1 MAQILIEID
10 RSALLNK
17 NANKKANKNAN
28 KKTAAK
34 TNNIVKKNSSNKKK
48 KLSQTIKKKL
58 TKPTAAAVMTATQPQ
73 TVKTIETKETKEN
86 IGFKPALVCAL
97 LLAVLG
103 FYSAKR

>member
-17 NANKKANKNAN
+17 KANKN
-28 KKTAAK
+28 TAAK
-34 TNNIVKKNSSNKKK
+34 TNNIEKKNSSNNKK

-58 TKPTAAAVMTATQPQ
+58 TKPTAAAVMTAAQPQ
-73 TVKTIETKETKEN
+73 TVKTIETKEN